1 MSNWKPDIPYNDLPP
16 LPPKQDIE
24 SKTILK
30 RCITARASLA
40 RLKQAAEL
48 IPNQA
53 MLINTL
59 PVMEAR
65 ASSEIEN
72 IVTTTD
78 KLFQSLQMDTERQD
92 PATKEA
98 LQYRTAL
105 FAGYESLTSRPLCTQ
120 TAIMVCNA
128 IKHPYEMAIR
138 KTGGTALKGGNSGNV
153 VYTPPEGEETIRGKL
168 ANWERFIHESGD
180 LDPLIIMA
188 AAHYQFEAIHPF
200 TDGNGRTGRILN
212 SLLLIE
218 KGLLD
223 LPILYL
229 SRYIIENRA
238 DYYRLLLGVTER
250 QDWESWIIY
259 ILDGVADTADWTV
272 SKIDAIRRLF
282 EQTRQ
287 HIRTHAQGIY
297 THELVNLL
305 FEQPYTRI
313 ANLEAAGIAKRQTA
327 SKYLKELSDIGVL
340 QEIVIGRDKLFIHPR
355 LMELLRG
362 EGNSFTSFQS
372 PLPPHMTN
380 TKQGF

>member
-30 RCITARASLA
+30 RCIAARASLA

-272 SKIDAIRRLF
+272 SKIDAIRCLF

-372 PLPPHMTN
+372 LV
-380 TKQGF
+380 KA

>member
-1 MSNWKPDIPYNDLPP
+1 MSNWKPNIPYNDLPP

-153 VYTPPEGEETIRGKL
+153 VYTLPEGEETIRGKL

-272 SKIDAIRRLF
+272 AKIDAIRRLF

-340 QEIVIGRDKLFIHPR
+340 QEIAIGRDKLFIHPR

-372 PLPPHMTN
+372 LV
-380 TKQGF
+380 KA

>member
-30 RCITARASLA
+30 RCIAARASLA

-282 EQTRQ
+282 EQTQQ

-372 PLPPHMTN
+372 LV
-380 TKQGF
+380 KA

>member
-92 PATKEA
+92 PATKKA

-372 PLPPHMTN
+372 LV
-380 TKQGF
+380 KA

>member
-1 MSNWKPDIPYNDLPP
+1 MSNWKPNIPYNDLPP

-30 RCITARASLA
+30 RCIAARASLA

-168 ANWERFIHESGD
+168 ENWERFIHESGD

-200 TDGNGRTGRILN
+200 TDSNGRTGRILN

-340 QEIVIGRDKLFIHPR
+340 QEIAIGRDKLFIHPR

-372 PLPPHMTN
+372 LV
-380 TKQGF
+380 KA

>member
-30 RCITARASLA
+30 RCIAARASLA

-105 FAGYESLTSRPLCTQ
+105 FAGYESLASRPLCTQ

-372 PLPPHMTN
+372 LV
-380 TKQGF
+380 KA

>member
-1 MSNWKPDIPYNDLPP
+1 MSNWKPDIPYNDLLP

-30 RCITARASLA
+30 RCIAARASLA

-105 FAGYESLTSRPLCTQ
+105 FSGYESLASRPLCTQ

-340 QEIVIGRDKLFIHPR
+340 QEIAIGRDKLFIHPR

-372 PLPPHMTN
+372 LV
-380 TKQGF
+380 KA

>member
-30 RCITARASLA
+30 RCIAARASLA

-128 IKHPYEMAIR
+128 IKHPYEMAIS

-372 PLPPHMTN
+372 LV
-380 TKQGF
+380 KA

>member
-30 RCITARASLA
+30 RCIAARASLA

-287 HIRTHAQGIY
+287 HIRTHAQRIY

-372 PLPPHMTN
+372 LV
-380 TKQGF
+380 KA

>member
-1 MSNWKPDIPYNDLPP
+1 MSNWKPNIPYNDLPP

-30 RCITARASLA
+30 RCIAARASLA

-238 DYYRLLLGVTER
+238 DYYHLLLGVTER

-272 SKIDAIRRLF
+272 AKIDAIRRLF

-340 QEIVIGRDKLFIHPR
+340 QEIAIGRDKLFIHPR

-372 PLPPHMTN
+372 LV
-380 TKQGF
+380 KA

>member
-30 RCITARASLA
+30 RCIAAHASLA

-372 PLPPHMTN
+372 LV
-380 TKQGF
+380 KA

>member
-1 MSNWKPDIPYNDLPP
+1 MSNWKPNIPYNDLPP

-30 RCITARASLA
+30 RCIAARASLA

-138 KTGGTALKGGNSGNV
+138 KTGGTAQKGGNSGNV

-272 SKIDAIRRLF
+272 AKIDAIRRLF

-340 QEIVIGRDKLFIHPR
+340 QEIAIGRDKLFIHPR

-372 PLPPHMTN
+372 LV
-380 TKQGF
+380 KA

>member
-30 RCITARASLA
+30 RCIAARASLA

-168 ANWERFIHESGD
+168 ANWEQFIHESGD

-340 QEIVIGRDKLFIHPR
+340 QEIAIGRDKLFIHPR

-372 PLPPHMTN
+372 LV
-380 TKQGF
+380 KA

>member
-1 MSNWKPDIPYNDLPP
+1 MSNWKPNIPYNDLPP

-30 RCITARASLA
+30 RCIAARASLA

-372 PLPPHMTN
+372 LV
-380 TKQGF
+380 KA

>member
-1 MSNWKPDIPYNDLPP
+1 MSNWKPNIPYNDLPP

-30 RCITARASLA
+30 RCIAARASLA

-65 ASSEIEN
+65 ASLEIEN

-272 SKIDAIRRLF
+272 AKIDAIRRLF

-340 QEIVIGRDKLFIHPR
+340 QEIAIGRDKLFIHPR

-372 PLPPHMTN
+372 LV
-380 TKQGF
+380 KA

>member
-1 MSNWKPDIPYNDLPP
+1 MSNWKPNIPYNDLPP

-30 RCITARASLA
+30 RCIAARASLA

-272 SKIDAIRRLF
+272 AKIDAIRRLF

-372 PLPPHMTN
+372 LV
-380 TKQGF
+380 KA

>member
-30 RCITARASLA
+30 RCIAARASLA

-212 SLLLIE
+212 NLLLIE

-340 QEIVIGRDKLFIHPR
+340 QEIAIGRDKLFIHPR

-372 PLPPHMTN
+372 LV
-380 TKQGF
+380 KA

>member
-30 RCITARASLA
+30 RCIAARASLA

-168 ANWERFIHESGD
+168 ANWKRFIHESGD

-372 PLPPHMTN
+372 LV
-380 TKQGF
+380 KA

>member
-1 MSNWKPDIPYNDLPP
+1 MSNWKPNIPYNDLPP

-372 PLPPHMTN
+372 LV
-380 TKQGF
+380 KA

>member
-1 MSNWKPDIPYNDLPP
+1 MSNWKPNIPYNDLPP

-30 RCITARASLA
+30 RCIAARASLA

-153 VYTPPEGEETIRGKL
+153 VYTPPEGEETIRGEL
-168 ANWERFIHESGD
+168 ENWERFIHESGD

-340 QEIVIGRDKLFIHPR
+340 QEIAIGRDKLFIHPR

-372 PLPPHMTN
+372 LV
-380 TKQGF
+380 KA

>member
-238 DYYRLLLGVTER
+238 YYYRLLLGVTER

-272 SKIDAIRRLF
+272 AKIDAIRRLF

-340 QEIVIGRDKLFIHPR
+340 QEIAIGRDKLFIHPR

-372 PLPPHMTN
+372 LV
-380 TKQGF
+380 KA

>member
-30 RCITARASLA
+30 RCIAARASLA

-200 TDGNGRTGRILN
+200 TDGNGRAGRILN

-372 PLPPHMTN
+372 LV
-380 TKQGF
+380 KA

>member
-30 RCITARASLA
+30 RCIAARASLA

-138 KTGGTALKGGNSGNV
+138 KTGDTALKGGNSGNV

-340 QEIVIGRDKLFIHPR
+340 QEIAIGRDKLFIHPR

-372 PLPPHMTN
+372 LV
-380 TKQGF
+380 KA